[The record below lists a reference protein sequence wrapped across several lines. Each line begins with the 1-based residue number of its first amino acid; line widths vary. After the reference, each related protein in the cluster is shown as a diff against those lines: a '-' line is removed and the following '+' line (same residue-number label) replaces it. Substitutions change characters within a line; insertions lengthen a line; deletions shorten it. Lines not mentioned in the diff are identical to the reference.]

1 MYALEQLQQKSLKQ
15 LKEIGWQLNVL
26 PASDRRCRQNWID
39 TIVGVNPPLLQLL
52 EVSPAAFVVEQVQP
66 IIETVE
72 TPSAVEVE
80 PVPTLPIESKFCR
93 IVYPRPV
100 QKPIAQAVENF
111 PGVDPGVDVDRVQ
124 EPIAQVAKN
133 SPGVEVDPV
142 EESIV
147 PAKNFPGSRSKASI
161 AHQLLELFQSRA
173 HIIEDSP
180 GVKTEATVSESAIA
194 PAAKNPILTG
204 VTFSDRFLARY
215 SPPQAQII
223 HFQLD
228 ADGQLSLLD
237 FEVQSVDEPPDPDD
251 FESLDAFREALARW
265 DCEHNEVSPEHNEPL
280 QVSLD
285 SFSLWGLCPADWYE
299 SVALLEPSS
308 MLELSQICKSSITS
322 DFFIPIFDR
331 LSDRSNKSDE
341 PPDTEVFAKLPKP
354 KPPRF
359 PPATV
364 RQVQLNRNATAART
378 QSKPIPNAYQTHT
391 CCILAGSSIY
401 SASSIA
407 SSIACLSAVSVI
419 FACGRFFCSV
429 WSDRFRA

>member
-39 TIVGVNPPLLQLL
+39 AIVGVNPPLLQLL
-52 EVSPAAFVVEQVQP
+52 EVSPAASAVEQVQP
-66 IIETVE
+66 IIETLE

-80 PVPTLPIESKFCR
+80 PVQMLPIESKFGR
-93 IVYPRPV
+93 IVYPQPA
-100 QKPIAQAVENF
+100 QKPIVQSVENF
-111 PGVDPGVDVDRVQ
+111 PGVDPGVDVDRVL

-133 SPGVEVDPV
+133 SPGVEVDSV

-147 PAKNFPGSRSKASI
+147 PAKNFPGSRLKTST
-161 AHQLLELFQSRA
+161 AHQLLELFKSSA
-173 HIIEDSP
+173 HIIEDFP

-194 PAAKNPILTG
+194 PVAKNPILIG

-215 SPPQAQII
+215 SPPQVQII
-223 HFQLD
+223 HFQSD

-299 SVALLEPSS
+299 PAALLEPSS
-308 MLELSQICKSSITS
+308 MLELSSTRKSFITS
-322 DFFIPIFDR
+322 HFFIPTFDC
-331 LSDRSNKSDE
+331 LSDRSNRSDE
-341 PPDTEVFAKLPKP
+341 PPDTGIFAKLPKP

-364 RQVQLNRNATAART
+364 GQVRAKRSSNAAQT
-378 QSKPIPNAYQTHT
+378 QPKRIPNAGQTHT
-391 CCILAGSSIY
+391 CCIVAGISTQPARSPPFGDVG
-401 SASSIA
+401 
-407 SSIACLSAVSVI
+407 L
-419 FACGRFFCSV
+419 
-429 WSDRFRA
+429 

>member
-1 MYALEQLQQKSLKQ
+1 MKIPPVSKSIQ
-15 LKEIGWQLNVL
+15 
-26 PASDRRCRQNWID
+26 SR
-39 TIVGVNPPLLQLL
+39 
-52 EVSPAAFVVEQVQP
+52 S
-66 IIETVE
+66 
-72 TPSAVEVE
+72 
-80 PVPTLPIESKFCR
+80 
-93 IVYPRPV
+93 
-100 QKPIAQAVENF
+100 PIAQAAE
-111 PGVDPGVDVDRVQ
+111 
-124 EPIAQVAKN
+124 N
-133 SPGVEVDPV
+133 SPGV
-142 EESIV
+142 
-147 PAKNFPGSRSKASI
+147 GI
-161 AHQLLELFQSRA
+161 ARRKEPL
-173 HIIEDSP
+173 IETVKTSP
-180 GVKTEATVSESAIA
+180 GVKTEATAIA

-215 SPPQAQII
+215 APPQTEII
-223 HFQLD
+223 YFQSD
-228 ADGQLSLLD
+228 ADGQLSLLN
-237 FEVQSVDEPPDPDD
+237 FEIESVNEPPDPDD
-251 FESLDAFREALARW
+251 FESLDAFGEAIACW
-265 DCEHNEVSPEHNEPL
+265 DWEHNFVSSEHNELL
-280 QVSLD
+280 QVSLE
-285 SFSLWGLCPADWYE
+285 SFCLWVPCPPDWYE
-299 SVALLEPSS
+299 PAALLEPSS

-364 RQVQLNRNATAART
+364 RQVQLNRNSTAAQT

>member
-39 TIVGVNPPLLQLL
+39 AIVGVNPPLLQLL
-52 EVSPAAFVVEQVQP
+52 EVSPAVSAVEQVQP
-66 IIETVE
+66 IIETLE

-80 PVPTLPIESKFCR
+80 PVQMLPIESKFGR
-93 IVYPRPV
+93 IVYPQPA
-100 QKPIAQAVENF
+100 QKPIVLAVENF
-111 PGVDPGVDVDRVQ
+111 PGVDPGVDVDRAL

-161 AHQLLELFQSRA
+161 AHQLLELFQSTA

-194 PAAKNPILTG
+194 PAAKNPILIG

-215 SPPQAQII
+215 SPPQVQII
-223 HFQLD
+223 HFQSD

-299 SVALLEPSS
+299 PAALLEPSS
-308 MLELSQICKSSITS
+308 MLELSSTRKSFITS
-322 DFFIPIFDR
+322 HFFIPTFDC
-331 LSDRSNKSDE
+331 LSYRSNKSDE
-341 PPDTEVFAKLPKP
+341 PPDTGVFAKLPKP
-354 KPPRF
+354 KPPSF
-359 PPATV
+359 SPATV
-364 RQVQLNRNATAART
+364 GQVRAKRSSNAAQT
-378 QSKPIPNAYQTHT
+378 QPKRIPNAGQTHT
-391 CCILAGSSIY
+391 CCIVAGISTQPARSPPFGD
-401 SASSIA
+401 AG
-407 SSIACLSAVSVI
+407 L
-419 FACGRFFCSV
+419 
-429 WSDRFRA
+429 